1 MTDKGVIEF
10 EGINRIIQGKK
21 ANKTFF
27 LLLVFQIRPEWFARL
42 YQQAQMHIIGFLE
55 AEKRNV

>member
-27 LLLVFQIRPEWFARL
+27 SSFSILD
-42 YQQAQMHIIGFLE
+42 
-55 AEKRNV
+55 KT

>member
-1 MTDKGVIEF
+1 MTDKRVIEF
-10 EGINRIIQGKK
+10 EGINRIIQKK

-27 LLLVFQIRPEWFARL
+27 LLLVFQIRPEWFAGL
-42 YQQAQMHIIGFLE
+42 YQQAQMHIIGLLE